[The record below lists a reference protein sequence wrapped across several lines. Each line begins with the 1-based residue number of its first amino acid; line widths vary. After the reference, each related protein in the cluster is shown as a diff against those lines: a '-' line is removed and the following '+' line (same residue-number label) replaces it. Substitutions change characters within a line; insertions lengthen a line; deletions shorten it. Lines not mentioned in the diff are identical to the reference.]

1 VPGLVTGKTSALC
14 LAAIL
19 ATVIPV
25 SGQSKL
31 GPAPGTMIDV
41 GGHKLHINCSGPHGA
56 KPVVIFEAGGGAFS
70 KDWTVVQ
77 SLLARQVG
85 SCAYDR
91 AGLGWSGP
99 GPAPRTLKQE
109 VFELHTL
116 LKAAK
121 ISGPLVLVGQ
131 SIGALN
137 VRLYTMKYGNEVAGI
152 VLVDPAD
159 ESSMVFSVT
168 AGRWIKLRDQ
178 ATGRTVPPA
187 RSSGPLST
195 GYKPD
200 EDYWGDEA
208 QLLYLDR
215 EKNPQPFG
223 DRPLL
228 VLAAG
233 KRPPPPGMTEDA
245 YRNIRQAIDEN
256 RVDAAHLSRNSKFVL
271 DPNSGHN
278 IQLDDPKIVADA
290 VEEVVAAVKNHA
302 RLDH

>member
-1 VPGLVTGKTSALC
+1 
-14 LAAIL
+14 
-19 ATVIPV
+19 
-25 SGQSKL
+25 
-31 GPAPGTMIDV
+31 
-41 GGHKLHINCSGPHGA
+41 
-56 KPVVIFEAGGGAFS
+56 
-70 KDWTVVQ
+70 
-77 SLLARQVG
+77 
-85 SCAYDR
+85 
-91 AGLGWSGP
+91 
-99 GPAPRTLKQE
+99 
-109 VFELHTL
+109 
-116 LKAAK
+116 
-121 ISGPLVLVGQ
+121 
-131 SIGALN
+131 
-137 VRLYTMKYGNEVAGI
+137 
-152 VLVDPAD
+152 
-159 ESSMVFSVT
+159 MVFSVT

-195 GYKPD
+195 GYKPE

-208 QLLYLDR
+208 QLLYVDR

-271 DPNSGHN
+271 DANSGHN
-278 IQLDDPKIVADA
+278 IQLDDPKTVADA
-290 VEEVVAAVKNHA
+290 VMEVVAAVKNHA